1 MGIADASYQPWSG
14 DFRPRWHRI
23 AAMVRTGMRTSF
35 EGVMTKL
42 VLFGSYSIVVVII
55 GVLYIAAST
64 PAPLPFALGN
74 NLYRV
79 YLNSVPYGML
89 LMLLTAMIG
98 SRQISRDLKYNAT
111 SMYFSKAITRGDYLA
126 GKFVVVAL
134 FLLSA
139 SFLPSVLLWFGQ
151 LAMSKEALTT
161 GERLRD
167 LGSIFLHS
175 LVIVVPSSAVIL
187 ALSSLS
193 RAAYIPGVMFVLIHF
208 GSQIAGWILEGRVKA
223 EWVKLVSF
231 QNNTAHLGNLVY
243 QERPLKSWSG
253 DPFALQPVMS
263 YGWGPPAA
271 VLLAITLFSIAVVL
285 WRLRKFES
293 QE

>member
-1 MGIADASYQPWSG
+1 MGFADATYQPWSG
-14 DFRPRWHRI
+14 VFRSRVYRI

-126 GKFVVVAL
+126 GKFVVVAA

-139 SFLPSVLLWFGQ
+139 SFLPSILLWFGQ
-151 LAMSKEALTT
+151 LAMSKEVLTT
-161 GERLRD
+161 AERLRD
-167 LGSIFLHS
+167 LGSIFVHS
-175 LVIVVPSSAVIL
+175 LIIVVPSSAVIL

-193 RAAYIPGVMFVLIHF
+193 RAAYIPGVMYVFVHF

-231 QNNTAHLGNLVY
+231 QNLTSHLGDLVY
-243 QERPLKSWSG
+243 QERPLKSWNG
-253 DPFALQPVMS
+253 DPFALQPVMA
-263 YGWGPPAA
+263 YGWKPPAA
-271 VLLAITLFSIAVVL
+271 GLLVITLVSFGVVL